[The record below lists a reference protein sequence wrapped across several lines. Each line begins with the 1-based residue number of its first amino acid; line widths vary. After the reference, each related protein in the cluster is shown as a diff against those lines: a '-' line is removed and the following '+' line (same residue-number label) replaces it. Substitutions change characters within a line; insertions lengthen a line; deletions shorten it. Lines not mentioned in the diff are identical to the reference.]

1 MLAYLNERRKFE
13 MNDVVLMVEGL
24 SAGYHRNKNIL
35 TDVSFAV
42 RQGEMV
48 GLIGPNGAGKST
60 LLKTLRGLL
69 EPLSGCVKIEGS
81 ETSRLSSRE
90 FAREVAYLQQDIEI
104 SFGYSA
110 REIVM
115 TGRYPHLHWWEKES
129 DEDIRIADACMAY
142 TGVQDLAERPVH
154 MMSGGQ
160 RQRVLLAKVLAQ
172 QTPLLFLDEP
182 ATGLDIF
189 YQEEIFRFCRELC
202 DRGKTVLM
210 VVHELSLAAKFCSR
224 LMLVGEGRIISD
236 GPPSDVMTSEN
247 LSRCYGVTVRVVQ
260 NSATE
265 SVEVFTE
272 PSPDNG
278 RRALLLDTILGRGE
292 A

>member
-1 MLAYLNERRKFE
+1 MLYAEKRCEK
-13 MNDVVLMVEGL
+13 
-24 SAGYHRNKNIL
+24 
-35 TDVSFAV
+35 
-42 RQGEMV
+42 
-48 GLIGPNGAGKST
+48 PN
-60 LLKTLRGLL
+60 
-69 EPLSGCVKIEGS
+69 
-81 ETSRLSSRE
+81 
-90 FAREVAYLQQDIEI
+90 
-104 SFGYSA
+104 
-110 REIVM
+110 
-115 TGRYPHLHWWEKES
+115 
-129 DEDIRIADACMAY
+129 
-142 TGVQDLAERPVH
+142 
-154 MMSGGQ
+154 
-160 RQRVLLAKVLAQ
+160 
-172 QTPLLFLDEP
+172 
-182 ATGLDIF
+182 IF

-260 NSATE
+260 NPATG

-272 PSPDNG
+272 PPPDNG